1 MNKQK
6 DEISKRRKKRK
17 VSSIYLFKIDFILKS
32 IYDQNEVNTN
42 IYK

>member
-6 DEISKRRKKRK
+6 DEISTRRKK
-17 VSSIYLFKIDFILKS
+17 VSSFYLFKIDFILKP